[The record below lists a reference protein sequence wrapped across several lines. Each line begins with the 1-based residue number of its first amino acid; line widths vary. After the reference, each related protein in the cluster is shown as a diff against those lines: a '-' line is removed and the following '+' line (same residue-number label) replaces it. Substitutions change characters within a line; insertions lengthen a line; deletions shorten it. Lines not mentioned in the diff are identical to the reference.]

1 MAERWDEGPSIL
13 PAAEGG
19 IRKRGAR
26 EGAALAYAAREGAGD
41 RPAAAERRPLAG
53 GAQVRKT
60 PS

>member
-26 EGAALAYAAREGAGD
+26 EGAGD